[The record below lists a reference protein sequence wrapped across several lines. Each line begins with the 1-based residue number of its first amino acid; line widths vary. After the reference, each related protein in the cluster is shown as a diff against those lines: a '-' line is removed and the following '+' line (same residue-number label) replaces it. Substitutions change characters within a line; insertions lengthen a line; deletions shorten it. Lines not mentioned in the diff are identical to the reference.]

1 MCGPCKVRA
10 GRHYPGSSSTREN
23 QHDIKMCSD
32 LWEKLFLV
40 LQQSLEEESIEDSPG
55 SWSLLSFLVTLLQ
68 RDLEIWWKHGRL
80 SQGDNALF
88 PVVYYLLGGGGGLPV
103 TRGAKKTVLA
113 LYR

>member
-40 LQQSLEEESIEDSPG
+40 LQQSLEEESIEDSEIRTL
-55 SWSLLSFLVTLLQ
+55 SL
-68 RDLEIWWKHGRL
+68 RI
-80 SQGDNALF
+80 
-88 PVVYYLLGGGGGLPV
+88 
-103 TRGAKKTVLA
+103 
-113 LYR
+113 